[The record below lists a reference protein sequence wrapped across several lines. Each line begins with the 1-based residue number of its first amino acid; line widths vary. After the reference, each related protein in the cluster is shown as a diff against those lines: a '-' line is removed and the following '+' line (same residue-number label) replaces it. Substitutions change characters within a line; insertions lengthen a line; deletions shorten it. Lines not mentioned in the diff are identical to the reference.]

1 MGLLPETNDGLL
13 EQAGEP
19 VKYDDRLAELK
30 AAEKK
35 AFAMLS
41 FIEDRNVIRAG
52 RTEREIEQ
60 DILQIARA
68 DFGIEQHWHKRIVR
82 AGINTLAIFAD
93 NPPIVTVQPDDVV
106 FVDLGPVFDNWEADI
121 GKTYAVGDDPAKHA
135 LVAELPR
142 QFALLQ
148 KKLLQE
154 PDISG
159 AELYSYACEC
169 ASDAGYRFGG
179 RIAGHIVAEF
189 PHARLPGERQAH
201 HISPANPLPL
211 SNLDP
216 MGNRRYWILEVHLI
230 SPDGNFGGFY
240 ERLVDGIYSGAER
253 TFRLIFDDRL
263 LQKDLNT

>member
-1 MGLLPETNDGLL
+1 MNDGLL
-13 EQAGEP
+13 EQAGGL
-19 VKYDDRLAELK
+19 VKDDGRLTELR

-35 AFAMLS
+35 AFTMLS
-41 FIEDRNVIRAG
+41 VIEDRNIVRAG

-60 DILQIARA
+60 DILQIASG

-93 NPPIVTVQPDDVV
+93 NPPNLTVQSDDVV
-106 FVDLGPVFDNWEADI
+106 FVDLGPVFDDWEADI
-121 GKTYAVGDDPAKHA
+121 GKTYVVGNDPAKHA

-148 KKLLQE
+148 KKLLEE

-159 AELYSYACEC
+159 AELYSYARDC

-179 RIAGHIVAEF
+179 MIAGHIVAEF

-201 HISPANPLPL
+201 HISPDNPLPL

-230 SPDGNFGGFY
+230 SLDGSFGGFY
-240 ERLVDGIYSGAER
+240 ERLASGC
-253 TFRLIFDDRL
+253 L
-263 LQKDLNT
+263 L